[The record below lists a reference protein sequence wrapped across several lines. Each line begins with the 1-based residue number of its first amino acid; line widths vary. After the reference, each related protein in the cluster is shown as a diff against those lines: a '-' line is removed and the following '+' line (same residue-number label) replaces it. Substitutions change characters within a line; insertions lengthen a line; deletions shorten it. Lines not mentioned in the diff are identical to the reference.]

1 MTVYGLIIF
10 IIGVI
15 FIVVGAG
22 LIIYSVLTKGAT
34 AGTRGKAQVEES
46 KLKIILDFV
55 LKVLEFIG
63 LHIPPNQVANAG
75 LVLIIIGIGLVIL
88 PAVIPGL

>member
-10 IIGVI
+10 IIGII
-15 FIVVGAG
+15 FILLGAG
-22 LIIYSVLTKGAT
+22 LIVYSVLKKGAT
-34 AGTRGKAQVEES
+34 NETRGQAQVDDN

-55 LKVLEFIG
+55 LKVLDFIG
-63 LHIPPNQVANAG
+63 MHIPPNQIANAG

-88 PAVIPGL
+88 PVIIPGL